1 LTIAKRSTQFIYD
14 AVGKN
19 CVTVG
24 THRHGCCVLQRCID
38 HASGDQRAR
47 LIAQITENSFSLVQ
61 DPFGNYVV
69 QYILDLSEP
78 RFTEPLCQTFRG
90 NVPALSKQ
98 KFSSNVI
105 EKCIRKADFPMRRLF
120 IKEML
125 AGHELEKMLRDS
137 FANYVVQTAI
147 DFADP
152 ESRTTLMD
160 AIRPILPA
168 IRQTPHGRRIAG
180 KMVSLDAQA
189 RASDGALLQP
199 NGHAVDDNAGY
210 QTAGGLPVSHFAP
223 RFNFPEHMV
232 TQLATIAVNTEP
244 AAPESSSAGAADDAT
259 TVPSRSMATTLSTAS
274 ME

>member
-1 LTIAKRSTQFIYD
+1 MRL
-14 AVGKN
+14 
-19 CVTVG
+19 VG
-24 THRHGCCVLQRCID
+24 T
-38 HASGDQRAR
+38 ASLSELIVMGVAFFSVASIMPRVINVRVSSLKSPRIR
-47 LIAQITENSFSLVQ
+47 LLWSRIHLGTTSFS
-61 DPFGNYVV
+61 
-69 QYILDLSEP
+69 ISSTSLSHVLP
-78 RFTEPLCQTFRG
+78 TFRG

-125 AGHELEKMLRDS
+125 SGHELEKMLRDS

-180 KMVSLDAQA
+180 KMVSLDAQS
-189 RASDGALLQP
+189 RASDGTLLQP

-210 QTAGGLPVSHFAP
+210 QTAHGLPVAQFAP
-223 RFNFPEHMV
+223 RFNFPEHVV

-244 AAPESSSAGAADDAT
+244 ANSESSSAGAADDAT
-259 TVPSRSMATTLSTAS
+259 TVIYSPIPQHGNHAINGLNGVTSPSFPLF
-274 ME
+274 